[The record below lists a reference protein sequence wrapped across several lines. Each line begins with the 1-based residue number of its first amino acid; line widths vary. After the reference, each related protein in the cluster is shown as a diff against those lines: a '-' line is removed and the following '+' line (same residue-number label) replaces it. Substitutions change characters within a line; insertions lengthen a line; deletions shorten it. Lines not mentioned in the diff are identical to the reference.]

1 MANWTQKLKLQHLK
15 MLVALGEQGNL
26 TQVAK
31 MMNITQPALSKWLT
45 QFEEEVGMPL
55 FERHSKGLR
64 PSEGGKLLL
73 QHAQRLI
80 NDMSRSQYEIERFKQ
95 GGLVGSLMIGCS
107 PVATD
112 CVAQAI
118 LSLLKEMP
126 TLHLNIEEKVMT
138 PLLHDLLSGVVD
150 VVVGRVGG
158 RALELPLN
166 YRVLYTEPVCF
177 VARPDHPL
185 ASMPRLSWA
194 DLAAWRWIVWPTG
207 TPIRQSID
215 NALVDNGVMLP
226 ENTIESASMNV
237 TSNLLQSSDMISIL
251 SLRLAQHYAEHRQLT
266 ILNLPR
272 IERKGRVGVFWRKSE
287 VPSLALTRFLHYLAE

>member
-1 MANWTQKLKLQHLK
+1 MADWTQKLKLHHLQ

-31 MMNITQPALSKWLT
+31 MMNITQPALSKWLA
-45 QFEEEVGMPL
+45 QFEDEIGITL

-64 PSEGGKLLL
+64 PSEGGKLL

-112 CVAQAI
+112 CVSQAI
-118 LSLLKEMP
+118 LELLKEMP

-138 PLLHDLLSGVVD
+138 PLLHDLLAGSVD

-166 YRVLYTEPVCF
+166 YQVLYTEPVCF
-177 VARPDHPL
+177 VARPDHPWQNI
-185 ASMPRLSWA
+185 PCSWH
-194 DLAAWRWIVWPTG
+194 DLANWRWIVWPTG
-207 TPIRQSID
+207 TPIRLSID

-226 ENTIESASMNV
+226 ENIIESASINV
-237 TSNLLQSSDMISIL
+237 STNLLQSSDMISIL
-251 SLRLAQHYAEHRQLT
+251 SLRLAQRYAAQGQLA
-266 ILNLPR
+266 ILNLPK
-272 IERKGRVGVFWRKSE
+272 IEQKGSVGVFWRNNE
-287 VPSLALTRFLHYLAE
+287 TPTTALNRFLYYLAQL

>member
-118 LSLLKEMP
+118 LALLKEMP

-194 DLAAWRWIVWPTG
+194 DLAVWRWIVWPTG

-237 TSNLLQSSDMISIL
+237 TNNLLQSSDMISIL

-272 IERKGRVGVFWRKSE
+272 IEQKGSVGVFWRKSE